1 MDQAV
6 DEDGNDGI
14 ELEEFITHF
23 GDVLAA
29 NSDAPLTRA
38 ELKQLF
44 MKIDADGN
52 GSVDWDEFTN
62 YMFLMRA
69 PAPEDEDDDVA
80 SQYLP
85 LEFVE
90 ADDERPGTR
99 HPDVI
104 TCVEYLVGL
113 DAYATGSKDG
123 RWRLWNASDFAKTA
137 ETRNGDGTAWITA
150 VCDLTAATGRHARVA
165 VSALDR
171 SVSVYTF
178 RMGGKIE
185 LTGRFIAPGSMGAPM
200 CLAAA
205 TVAGEDRLVFGSGSG
220 QVVAMTCN
228 LDADYVPLVGSVHGL
243 NLHRDDVL
251 EVHQAHSDW
260 VTRVLHVEE
269 LNAFASSS
277 MDGRVVVVDAR
288 ARVDVPEQKGRFRE
302 RINLRLFPKGVYDT
316 AWCRSQSLFASCGVG
331 REVALWNGSTGHV
344 VATLS
349 GHAAPV
355 TRVAVDDARLQVVS
369 MSTDNTIKVWDM
381 RTNKCVQTM
390 VDDNTY
396 RVGSR
401 VVESLTVMTHD
412 PRERRLIT
420 GVTELAAWR
429 QAVRTREDQSHEYP
443 VVGSLY
449 NCEFDAAVSAD
460 EDGNIH
466 VWNVDTGHRD
476 ERFTDAHPGSR
487 LSALAFDVR
496 ERRLLTG
503 ASDGSVRMWNHN
515 NGQLL
520 KEMFHRQPAGEVTR
534 VLHVAD
540 EERGARLIVAAGW
553 NRKVIAW
560 PETEGS
566 RLEDHRV
573 MSGHDE
579 DILCAANCA
588 GTDLVATGDYGG
600 RIALWNVFSA
610 FKRAVLQIE
619 TSDPYDRACESLCF
633 LSARSDI
640 LEGPVL
646 LSGGADGTLRAWLT
660 NPEETSGED
669 PRPTPRAT
677 VRAAAESEEVTTIAT
692 DPENHHVFTGDSAGH
707 VRVFDVSGLN
717 LSGVDATGSATDRS
731 STIVEL
737 GAWRPHRRAVAS
749 IEYLPSRR
757 LLMIASVDA
766 RVDLWTLEGARVGVF
781 GRPATWNTRGEPR
794 RTPGGGDAPTR
805 ERPWRIDEMV
815 EVRPN
820 LPPSTERADAVR
832 RVLREKFEAS
842 LGIGGEAEDG
852 RGSPEEAA
860 RRFVEERRAA
870 AAAADWSDYQ
880 KNLTHSSLLMH
891 QLQRT
896 PASPKEGLRDEEGRV
911 RVHES
916 PPPTAKERLRGTGR
930 ALKKFHL

>member
-1 MDQAV
+1 MRGIPHRSRCV
-6 DEDGNDGI
+6 RDGI
-14 ELEEFITHF
+14 ERRA
-23 GDVLAA
+23 LAA
-29 NSDAPLTRA
+29 LERVGFRQDGGDAQRRRH
-38 ELKQLF
+38 
-44 MKIDADGN
+44 G
-52 GSVDWDEFTN
+52 VDHGG
-62 YMFLMRA
+62 
-69 PAPEDEDDDVA
+69 V
-80 SQYLP
+80 
-85 LEFVE
+85 
-90 ADDERPGTR
+90 RPHR
-99 HPDVI
+99 
-104 TCVEYLVGL
+104 
-113 DAYATGSKDG
+113 
-123 RWRLWNASDFAKTA
+123 R
-137 ETRNGDGTAWITA
+137 DGTT
-150 VCDLTAATGRHARVA
+150 CTRGGERARSIRVR
-165 VSALDR
+165 VHLSN
-171 SVSVYTF
+171 
-178 RMGGKIE
+178 GGKIE

-205 TVAGEDRLVFGSGSG
+205 TIAGEDRLVFGSASG

-228 LDADYVPLVGSVHGL
+228 LDADYVPPVGSVHGL

-302 RINLRLFPKGVYDT
+302 RINLRLFPKGVHDT

-429 QAVRTREDQSHEYP
+429 QAVRTREDQGHEYP

-449 NCEFDAAVSAD
+449 NCEFDVAVSAD

-540 EERGARLIVAAGW
+540 EERGARLIVATGW

-579 DILCAANCA
+579 DILCAAHCA

-646 LSGGADGTLRAWLT
+646 LSGGGRY
-660 NPEETSGED
+660 P
-669 PRPTPRAT
+669 PRVVDQSRGD
-677 VRAAAESEEVTTIAT
+677 VR
-692 DPENHHVFTGDSAGH
+692 G
-707 VRVFDVSGLN
+707 
-717 LSGVDATGSATDRS
+717 GSATDAEGDGARGGGIGGGHHHRHRPGKPPRVHGRQRWARS
-731 STIVEL
+731 RVRRVRVEPL
-737 GAWRPHRRAVAS
+737 RRRRDGFGDGSVVHCRRARRVATAS
-749 IEYLPSRR
+749 TRRRVHRIPPLASSADDRQRGRSRR
-757 LLMIASVDA
+757 SVDA
-766 RVDLWTLEGARVGVF
+766 GRRSGGRVRT
-781 GRPATWNTRGEPR
+781 PATWNTRGEPR

-832 RVLREKFEAS
+832 RVLRGKVRGVAGHRGRSGGRERLA
-842 LGIGGEAEDG
+842 GGGGEAVRGGTPRGGGGGGLERLSEKPDALQLADAPAAEDAGESEGGSEG
-852 RGSPEEAA
+852 RGGARQGARVATAGREGEAQGDGASAEKVSPLMMSTA
-860 RRFVEERRAA
+860 RGFGAGGFVGKVFNSSAPLTRSLRPSRPKRSFPPESKRA
-870 AAAADWSDYQ
+870 
-880 KNLTHSSLLMH
+880 H
-891 QLQRT
+891 
-896 PASPKEGLRDEEGRV
+896 PAWRHHPRPR
-911 RVHES
+911 
-916 PPPTAKERLRGTGR
+916 PPPDPARP
-930 ALKKFHL
+930 